1 MYWNLTRGSAAMLAG
16 LVVAS
21 PAQAGADDV
30 SALRAEL
37 EKIKASNAET
47 QRELAEMKAENGSAW
62 LTEQR
67 AGEIRSVVQDVLADA
82 DSRSSLQDSGL
93 QAGWNK
99 NFYLA
104 SPDGN
109 FSLKFKGQIQV
120 RFTMNNAKEQATEWG
135 FENRRT
141 KLYFE
146 GHVVDPSW
154 QYRIKGAFSNNS
166 EDFHLE
172 ESWVKKSFGDG
183 MSLKVGAFKAPWLRE
198 ELVSSSKQLT
208 VDRSVVNEYFNQ
220 DYSKGVEL
228 AYSTDDWRA
237 SAWYGNGIGAPG
249 IGYGDSDVSSWNT
262 NATRWSVAGRLEY
275 RIDGSWKQFKDFSSF
290 RGEDSGIMFGVSGMA
305 QKFIGT
311 GGTNPND
318 RGQFNSGNGILQYGL
333 TADVTVDF
341 GGASLY
347 GSLVW
352 NRNKGWDGVGAF
364 TDTTT
369 TNPWGATIQGG
380 YFLTDDVE
388 AFARYE
394 YLNYD
399 LDGAAKDG
407 TKYNGFTLGA
417 NWFLAGK
424 AVKFTADWSMNL
436 NSFGTH
442 APSGIGWREDNGTE
456 TDQWAFRAQMQ
467 LLF

>member
-1 MYWNLTRGSAAMLAG
+1 MSFDLTRVLAAMLSG

-21 PAQAGADDV
+21 STLAGTEDDV

-37 EKIKASNAET
+37 EHIKASNAET
-47 QRELAEMKAENGSAW
+47 QRELAEMKAANGSAW

-82 DSRSSLQDSGL
+82 DTRSSLQDSGL

-141 KLYFE
+141 KLGFK

-154 QYRIKGAFSNNS
+154 KYRIKGAFSNGS

-172 ESWVKKSFGDG
+172 DAWIVKDFGDG
-183 MSLKVGAFKAPWLRE
+183 LSLKVGAFKAPWLRE
-198 ELVSSSKQLT
+198 ELVSSSKQLA

-220 DYSKGVEL
+220 DFSKGMQLGYTTE
-228 AYSTDDWRA
+228 DWRV
-237 SAWYGNGIGAPG
+237 SAWYGNAIGASG
-249 IGYGDSDVSSWNT
+249 IGYKDSDTSSWDNS
-262 NATRWSVAGRLEY
+262 ATRWSVAGRFEY
-275 RIDGSWKQFKDFSSF
+275 RMDGSWKQFKDFSSF
-290 RGEDSGIMFGVSGMA
+290 RGEDFGIMFGVSGMA
-305 QKFIGT
+305 QKFIGAGGNT
-311 GGTNPND
+311 GD
-318 RGQFNSGNGILQYGL
+318 YDSGNGVLQYGV

-341 GGASLY
+341 GGASLF

-352 NRNKGWDGVGAF
+352 NRNTGWDGAGAF
-364 TDTTT
+364 TETTT

-394 YLNYD
+394 YLNFD
-399 LDGAAKDG
+399 LEGNANDG
-407 TKYNGFTLGA
+407 TTYNGFTLGA
-417 NWFLAGK
+417 NWFIARK